1 MCYGPPLSLPV
12 LLLTVGQTALKV
24 GQTACSNMKVSI
36 ALSLFFLLLKL
47 GQTASIV
54 ARVACMALI
63 IDCAALG
70 YAVTKLK
77 VCCSVHVSEQS
88 AECVGMRKGIENLRC
103 SSAVWATSFL
113 QHGVRAVSA

>member
-54 ARVACMALI
+54 ARVACKALI
-63 IDCAALG
+63 IDCVALG
-70 YAVTKLK
+70 YAVTNLT
-77 VCCSVHVSEQS
+77 VCCSVHVNEQS
-88 AECVGMRKGIENLRC
+88 AECAEMRKGIENLRC

-113 QHGVRAVSA
+113 QHEGRAVSA